1 MSDSLAL
8 HSGDYVE
15 RYNRKPLDRV
25 RNLAALMKLPANAS
39 LADFA
44 CGNGMLAQVMGQRQG
59 TYVGVDFSPEFIA
72 SARDWATR
80 NRLDGCTFEC
90 ADIVEFCGRHPSSF
104 DAAATLDFSE
114 HIDDADAVAI
124 YRAIHGTLRP
134 GGVLYLHTPNRDF
147 LLERAKQAGIIPQF
161 PEHIA
166 VRNAAET
173 IAILVDAGFT
183 PEAIKVRHIAHYNI
197 LAALHPL
204 SKLPWIGKY
213 LQARLWIEAR
223 A

>member
-8 HSGDYVE
+8 HSGAYVE

-25 RNLAALMKLPANAS
+25 RNLAALMNLPPNARV
-39 LADFA
+39 ADFA
-44 CGNGMLAQVMGQRQG
+44 CGNGMLAQVLGQRQG

-72 SARDWATR
+72 SARDWAAR
-80 NRLDGCTFEC
+80 NGLGGCSFEC
-90 ADIVEFCGRHPSSF
+90 ADIVEFSGRNPTSF

-114 HIDDADAVAI
+114 HVADSDAIAI
-124 YRAIHGTLRP
+124 YRAIRSTLRP

-161 PEHIA
+161 AEHIA

-173 IAILVDAGFT
+173 IAILVGAGFAH
-183 PEAIKVRHIAHYNI
+183 EAIKVCHIAHYNI
-197 LAALHPL
+197 LALLHPF
-204 SKLPWIGKY
+204 SRLPWIGKY
-213 LQARLWIEAR
+213 FQARLWIEAR